1 MLREPILFGDYRNS
15 LTGEARVY
23 EDVVDYEAA
32 KAVFEEV
39 GELYVTYLKRRICS
53 ETYRRNA

>member
-1 MLREPILFGDYRNS
+1 LLEEKFSSHLDFVLREPILFGDYRNA
-15 LTGEARVY
+15 LTGEPRVY

-39 GELYVTYLKRRICS
+39 R
-53 ETYRRNA
+53 